1 MNENQQKKTKAR
13 VKFFMNF
20 ITKSESPHIIIV
32 FKTYLLI
39 TANKTKQEE
48 SI

>member
-20 ITKSESPHIIIV
+20 ITKSESPHIIV